1 MKAKGTKTLP
11 PASQPPDTPGVFT
24 DLETDDDFDE
34 DDETNDPNWRCTPLL
49 NIRPPKVEISVL
61 SHAGMWKRGEGDQA
75 WELTEAAQIS
85 KLGHLDMRG
94 KEYTAK
100 FLFFLFEQCFLKW
113 FTPIL
118 QWNIVRNGVQ
128 PETVAFAV
136 L

>member
-1 MKAKGTKTLP
+1 MKVKGPKPLP
-11 PASQPPDTPGVFT
+11 PASQPPDTPGAFT

-61 SHAGMWKRGEGDQA
+61 SHIGMWKGGCDQA
-75 WELTEAAQIS
+75 WELTEVAQIS

-100 FLFFLFEQCFLKW
+100 YYFFLFFFCLSNAFS
-113 FTPIL
+113 
-118 QWNIVRNGVQ
+118 NGSLIFFNR
-128 PETVAFAV
+128 T
-136 L
+136 